1 MGIRALTGVG
11 WGALARYT
19 LIGRKHASRRGRT
32 LRMMKIIVALL
43 VIAAATST
51 PTAFACLPFGER
63 GSTTPAPSVFGGT
76 PSGGS
81 LIGCTPS
88 GRSRRLLD
96 TSDSAEEKKKK
107 KKKEKEEEKEKEREK
122 EEEEAKKK
130 EEEEKKKEEEEKKK

>member
-1 MGIRALTGVG
+1 MGYIRALSGVG

-19 LIGRKHASRRGRT
+19 LFGRNHASRRGRT

-107 KKKEKEEEKEKEREK
+107 EKEEEKEKEKEEKEKKK
-122 EEEEAKKK
+122 EEEEKRK
-130 EEEEKKKEEEEKKK
+130 EEEEKKKEE

>member
-1 MGIRALTGVG
+1 MG
-11 WGALARYT
+11 ARYT
-19 LIGRKHASRRGRT
+19 LFGRNHASRRGRT
-32 LRMMKIIVALL
+32 LRMMKIIVGLL

-51 PTAFACLPFGER
+51 PTAWACLPFGER

-107 KKKEKEEEKEKEREK
+107 EKEEEKEKEKEKEK

-130 EEEEKKKEEEEKKK
+130 EG

>member
-1 MGIRALTGVG
+1 MGIRALSGGG

-19 LIGRKHASRRGRT
+19 LFGRNHASRRGRT

-107 KKKEKEEEKEKEREK
+107 KKKEKEEEKEKEKEK
-122 EEEEAKKK
+122 EEEKAEEEAKKK
-130 EEEEKKKEEEEKKK
+130 EE